1 MPITLS
7 ELNRSIQS
15 VIEGTFSNKTFDL
28 IAEIGQVNIKKESK
42 VAYLDLV
49 EKGTKSGEFIA
60 RSAAQIWGK
69 EFETI
74 QEFERVT
81 GVPFQSGITVLLKI
95 NVHFHSVYGLKI
107 NVLNV
112 DPNYTLGALAQAKE
126 NTILR
131 LLEKYPDKIQRINGK
146 INSYNQSL
154 PLPRIIQKIALI
166 TGAQAE
172 GGIDFVHELSKNA
185 YGYQFDITP
194 FIAIMQGEKS
204 PESIRQQ
211 LIQIFQSKKKF
222 DVIVMVRGGGASLDL
237 NAFDQ
242 YHLIEA
248 MIRFPIPILTG
259 IGHTRNVSLADEVA
273 HTHLKSPTKVAEV
286 IVQHQRNFEQ
296 EIVQTLQ
303 RLSVKVQDLIQVQLH
318 LLKNIRYDVTLDA
331 QEKLN
336 QHHQF
341 LNGFLLKYQ
350 NTAQG
355 IIRSKETKIIH
366 LSLPLKIRAEQKIQQ
381 ESKSLLPIM
390 DAMNKYFH
398 KNIANH
404 DQKLNSFW
412 RFIEYQ
418 HPKKWMAK
426 GFALLRQQDKIVT
439 KVQQLNHHAPLI
451 IELQDGIVETQITQS
466 KNYGE

>member
-7 ELNRSIQS
+7 ELNQSIQS
-15 VIEGTFSNKTFDL
+15 VIEGAFRNKTFDL
-28 IAEIGQVNIKKESK
+28 IAEIGQVNIKKENK

-49 EKGTKSGEFIA
+49 EKGPKSGEFIA
-60 RSAAQIWGK
+60 RSQAQIWGK

-81 GVPFQSGITVLLKI
+81 GVPFQNGITVLLKI

-107 NVLNV
+107 NVLHI
-112 DPNYTLGALAQAKE
+112 DPQYTLGALAQAKE

-146 INSYNQSL
+146 ISSYNQSL
-154 PLPRIIQKIALI
+154 PLPRIIQQIALI

-172 GGIDFVHELSKNA
+172 GGIDFVHELNKNV
-185 YGYQFDITP
+185 YGYRFDITP
-194 FIAIMQGEKS
+194 FVAIMQGEKS
-204 PESIRQQ
+204 PDSIRQQ

-222 DVIVMVRGGGASLDL
+222 DVIVLVRGGGASLDL

-242 YHLIEA
+242 YTLIEA

-273 HTHLKSPTKVAEV
+273 HTQLKSPTKVAEV

-303 RLSVKVQDLIQVQLH
+303 RICGKANDFTQAQLQF
-318 LLKNIRYDVTLDA
+318 LKNIQYDVTLDA

-336 QHHQF
+336 QHQQF
-341 LNGFLLKYQ
+341 LNEFLLKYQ
-350 NTAQG
+350 NTAQR

-366 LSLPLKIRAEQKIQQ
+366 LGLPLKIRAEQKIQQ
-381 ESKSLLPIM
+381 ERKSLLPMM
-390 DAMNKYFH
+390 DGLNKHFK
-398 KNIANH
+398 KNVAH
-404 DQKLNSFW
+404 QDQQLNSFS
-412 RFIEYQ
+412 RFIEHQ

-439 KVQQLNHHAPLI
+439 KAQNLNSHLPLF
-451 IELQDGIVETQITQS
+451 IELQDGTIETKITQS
-466 KNYGE
+466 KIHGE